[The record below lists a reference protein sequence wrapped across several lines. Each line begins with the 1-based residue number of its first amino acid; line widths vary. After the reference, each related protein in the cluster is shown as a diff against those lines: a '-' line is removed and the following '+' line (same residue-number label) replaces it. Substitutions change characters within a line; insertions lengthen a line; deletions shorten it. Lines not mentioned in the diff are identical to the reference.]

1 MRNVLRE
8 PALSGRRGDG
18 GAVGS
23 IAVGIDR
30 DNASR
35 QALKWVLQN
44 VSSRYQTVK
53 LVHVLQR
60 SALSPSLSHSPR
72 HAMPYNGIEIEW
84 NGVQCEVVLVEDL
97 DIAKGL
103 VDFVSYYAVE
113 NLFLGAA
120 TKSFSR
126 LFKTV
131 DTPSSVMKSAPDFCN
146 VYVIGKGKVASART
160 ASRPAP
166 TAIAEGARLD
176 GFGQPRRGSLSERPY
191 DEIPTVESLETDQI
205 SYVDSARLSTD
216 SNFLSFYE
224 TLGSPLQND
233 SHMRL
238 DFEEFDFDQDL
249 LTGSNQQVD
258 LDLDNELPALIAYN
272 NEQGAQASNIGS
284 PDDDTRRLM
293 MGLQRTMDMYHAACK
308 EAITAKQMVLEL
320 GKCKI
325 EAERKLQD
333 AHLAERAAVAM
344 MEKERA
350 RCRAALEEAEAA
362 RWLADH
368 ELQKMLSAETR
379 ALKEAEEKRRIMDA
393 TGLSDMVIEYR
404 SLFHMIRDCPIW
416 HHVGFEDVVCFCN
429 TNNLER

>member
-44 VSSRYQTVK
+44 
-53 LVHVLQR
+53 
-60 SALSPSLSHSPR
+60 
-72 HAMPYNGIEIEW
+72 
-84 NGVQCEVVLVEDL
+84 VQCEVVLVEDL

-404 SLFHMIRDCPIW
+404 SLFHMSVALMSLYIY
-416 HHVGFEDVVCFCN
+416 FFC
-429 TNNLER
+429 R